1 MLEPLAEKNGAGT
14 DWGETHSM
22 ALRTALLSVVLG
34 SSIASAQMLTE
45 QGPPQHRIVHK
56 NTLALRVNPLGLIYD
71 GRFAYR
77 LRLYQSDSKV
87 LRDNYLGIGIAPNA
101 SPAFVGIG
109 PYLEFSPL
117 TMFSVWA
124 MVQAIQYFGSFNLL
138 QGFAGAQS
146 DFSDTA
152 IRTNAANHVA
162 TGGYEVTVG
171 ANFQAKVSV
180 VLLRSQARLIYGS
193 MKLKDNERVYYSQLY
208 DMAMPNQ
215 GWAFVNDLDLV
226 YQSLDSK
233 ILAGARYTA
242 TVPLYDP
249 ARHLDPNDPIQ
260 TVDNAMHRVGPFLA
274 YTFKVEDGARF
285 NTPTVFLLVQW
296 WLKHRFRTGLD
307 TPAALPLFGVGFQ
320 MTGDFLPVK

>member
-1 MLEPLAEKNGAGT
+1 MLKLRVEKNGAGGIC
-14 DWGETHSM
+14 GETRPM
-22 ALRTALLSVVLG
+22 ALRTTLLSVVLA
-34 SSIASAQMLTE
+34 SSVASAQLLND

-56 NTLALRVNPLGLIYD
+56 NTLAVRVNPLGFLYD

-87 LRDNYLGIGIAPNA
+87 LRDNYLGIGVAPSA
-101 SPAFVGIG
+101 SPIFAGIG
-109 PYLEFSPL
+109 PYIEFNPL
-117 TMFSVWA
+117 TIFGVWA
-124 MVQAIQYFGSFNLL
+124 MVQAIQYFGTINML

-152 IRTNAANHVA
+152 IKNNAGNLVA

-193 MKLKDNERVYYSQLY
+193 MKLKDGERIYYNQFY
-208 DMAMPNQ
+208 DVGMPNQ

-233 ILAGARYTA
+233 IVAGARYTA

-260 TVDNAMHRVGPFLA
+260 AADNSMHRVGPFLA

-296 WLKHRFRTGLD
+296 WLKHRFRTGAD
-307 TPAALPLFGVGFQ
+307 VSQAIPLFGVGFQ
-320 MTGDFLPVK
+320 ITGDFLPVK

>member
-1 MLEPLAEKNGAGT
+1 MINPAVEKNGAGAV
-14 DWGETHSM
+14 WGETRAM
-22 ALRTALLSVVLG
+22 ALRTAVLSVVLV
-34 SSIASAQMLTE
+34 SSVASAQMLTE
-45 QGPPQHRIVHK
+45 QGPPQHRIIHR
-56 NTLALRVNPLGLIYD
+56 NTLALRLNPLGLIYD

-77 LRLYQSDSKV
+77 LRLYQSDSKA
-87 LRDNYLGIGIAPNA
+87 LRDNYLGIGVAPSA

-109 PYLEFSPL
+109 PYLEFNPL
-117 TMFSVWA
+117 TMFGVWA
-124 MVQAIQYFGSFNLL
+124 MIQGIQYFGSFNLL
-138 QGFAGAQS
+138 QGFPGAQS

-152 IRTNAANHVA
+152 IKNNAANHVA

-193 MKLKDNERVYYSQLY
+193 MKLKDNERIYYNQFY
-208 DMAMPNQ
+208 DMGMPND

-233 ILAGARYTA
+233 ILAGARYTV
-242 TVPLYDP
+242 TLPLYDP

-260 TVDNAMHRVGPFLA
+260 TADNAMHRVGPFLA

-296 WLKHRFRTGLD
+296 WLKHRFRTGAD
-307 TPAALPLFGVGFQ
+307 VSQAIPLLGLGFQ
-320 MTGDFLPVK
+320 ITGDFLPVK